1 MTAIEWLMEEI
12 TYDYSGGAR
21 HNSFIDTVD
30 LSEYFDKAKEME
42 KQQII
47 DAFELGTKLE
57 MMVVETVVDNI
68 IKNNLK
74 RNNNGNSSINN
85 L

>member
-12 TYDYSGGAR
+12 TYACGGGAR

-30 LSEYFDKAKEME
+30 LSEYFNKAKEME

-47 DAFELGTKLE
+47 DAHLDGQSLVSCKDEYAVQYYIDTF
-57 MMVVETVVDNI
+57 
-68 IKNNLK
+68 KNK
-74 RNNNGNSSINN
+74 Q
-85 L
+85 